1 MLRAPSRFVFRF
13 GSPTNSPSDKGL
25 PKLGAGAAKQQRGKY
40 RGVES
45 DPNDCNNTQNGHGFL
60 PDEKTP

>member
-1 MLRAPSRFVFRF
+1 MLRAPSLVFRF
-13 GSPTNSPSDKGL
+13 GGPTNSPSDKGL
-25 PKLGAGAAKQQRGKY
+25 PKLGTGAAKQQRGKY